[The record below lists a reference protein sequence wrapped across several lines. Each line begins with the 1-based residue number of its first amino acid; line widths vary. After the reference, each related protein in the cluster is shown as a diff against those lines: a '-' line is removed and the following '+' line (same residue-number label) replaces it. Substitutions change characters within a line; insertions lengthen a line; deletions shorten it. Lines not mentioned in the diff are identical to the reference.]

1 MAKSFKKEYQE
12 LSELV
17 AYHNNKYYNEDDPEI
32 TDAEYDALTTRLR
45 QLETEHPELI
55 SSKSNSQKVGGKASS
70 SFSKVEH
77 IVPMLSLLDV
87 FNFDEVKKFVASM
100 LAANPNT
107 EFVAEPKIDGL
118 SVSIEYK
125 DGKLVRASTRGDGS
139 VGEDIT
145 ENVKQIGGIP
155 HSIEP
160 IEYLEVRGEVYM
172 TFDAFNMANQVQED
186 NGAKLFKNPRNC
198 AAGTL
203 RQLDPN
209 VVKERNLSMLVFN
222 IQAIKGI
229 SFDTHSAGLAWL
241 RTQGFP
247 VVKEISPKTTIEDV
261 MNDINEIGTSRNSLE
276 YPIDGAVIKVNNLAD
291 REELGNTSKVPRWAV
306 AYKYPPEKKNTVVR
320 DIVIQVGRTGRLTPV
335 AILDPVDLGGST
347 VSKATL
353 HNQDFITKKD
363 VRIGDT
369 VVIQK
374 AAEIIPEIVSV
385 VMEKRPVGTNPYL
398 IGSICPV
405 CGGKAEAEEDT
416 ADIRCINPSCPAQFE
431 RKVIHFASK
440 GYMDINGFGEAAA
453 QALISAGLIS
463 DFADIYY
470 LKNHRQKMIDEGLV
484 GKEKSTDNL
493 LNAIEASKSN
503 NIDKLL
509 SAMGVRNV
517 GKHVSKIL
525 AEHYDDI
532 WAISKVT
539 AEEITPLTDVG
550 EITAKF
556 LTDFFAQESTIDL
569 FKKLEAAGVN
579 MKSIKAAPTSN
590 KLAGKTFVI
599 TGTLS
604 QKREVFAEIIIQN
617 GGKVSGS
624 VSKKTDYLLAG
635 EAAGSKLDKANT
647 LGVKVISED
656 DFNAMI

>member
-1 MAKSFKKEYQE
+1 
-12 LSELV
+12 
-17 AYHNNKYYNEDDPEI
+17 
-32 TDAEYDALTTRLR
+32 
-45 QLETEHPELI
+45 
-55 SSKSNSQKVGGKASS
+55 
-70 SFSKVEH
+70 
-77 IVPMLSLLDV
+77 
-87 FNFDEVKKFVASM
+87 
-100 LAANPNT
+100 
-107 EFVAEPKIDGL
+107 
-118 SVSIEYK
+118 
-125 DGKLVRASTRGDGS
+125 
-139 VGEDIT
+139 
-145 ENVKQIGGIP
+145 
-155 HSIEP
+155 
-160 IEYLEVRGEVYM
+160 
-172 TFDAFNMANQVQED
+172 
-186 NGAKLFKNPRNC
+186 
-198 AAGTL
+198 
-203 RQLDPN
+203 
-209 VVKERNLSMLVFN
+209 
-222 IQAIKGI
+222 
-229 SFDTHSAGLAWL
+229 
-241 RTQGFP
+241 
-247 VVKEISPKTTIEDV
+247 
-261 MNDINEIGTSRNSLE
+261 
-276 YPIDGAVIKVNNLAD
+276 
-291 REELGNTSKVPRWAV
+291 
-306 AYKYPPEKKNTVVR
+306 
-320 DIVIQVGRTGRLTPV
+320 
-335 AILDPVDLGGST
+335 
-347 VSKATL
+347 
-353 HNQDFITKKD
+353 
-363 VRIGDT
+363 
-369 VVIQK
+369 
-374 AAEIIPEIVSV
+374 
-385 VMEKRPVGTNPYL
+385 
-398 IGSICPV
+398 
-405 CGGKAEAEEDT
+405 
-416 ADIRCINPSCPAQFE
+416 
-431 RKVIHFASK
+431 
-440 GYMDINGFGEAAA
+440 
-453 QALISAGLIS
+453 
-463 DFADIYY
+463 
-470 LKNHRQKMIDEGLV
+470 MIDEGLV